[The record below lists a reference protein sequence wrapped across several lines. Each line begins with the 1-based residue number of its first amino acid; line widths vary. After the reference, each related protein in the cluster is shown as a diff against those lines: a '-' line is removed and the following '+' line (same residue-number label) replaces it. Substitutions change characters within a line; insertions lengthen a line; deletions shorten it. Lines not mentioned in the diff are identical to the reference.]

1 MSKEFRDR
9 YQDVTRPLSDRVG
22 RRRGEQGR
30 QLSRFKVMWRRPSR
44 NGEVARV
51 VWDTCECP
59 VSSAASIK
67 DVAAHAGVSV
77 GTVSNVLNRPERVA
91 EDTRNRVQ
99 AAIKALGF
107 VRNEPARQLRA
118 GHSRTIG
125 LLVLDAA
132 NPFFAD
138 VSRGAEEAAAKAG
151 LAVILCNS
159 GQDAAKES
167 AYLNLMAEQRVQ
179 GLLLTPVDADP
190 IRLARLVE
198 RGMPVVLLDRR
209 ADSDGMCSVSVDDVS
224 GGELALTHLLEIGHQ
239 RVAFVGGPT
248 TIAQVKDR
256 RAGAR
261 NALTRAGRD
270 PDSLLCIDTA
280 SMTVAAGRE
289 AGERLGG
296 LPASRRPTAVFC
308 ANDLLA
314 LGLLQELIRQRL
326 DVPNDVAIVGYD
338 DIEFAGAAAV
348 PLTSVRQP
356 RHLLGKAAAELLLE
370 ETQNPAG
377 HVHRQIEFEPDL
389 VVRASTRSTYA
400 DALTP
405 HAVRHE

>member
-1 MSKEFRDR
+1 MSST
-9 YQDVTRPLSDRVG
+9 V
-22 RRRGEQGR
+22 
-30 QLSRFKVMWRRPSR
+30 
-44 NGEVARV
+44 
-51 VWDTCECP
+51 
-59 VSSAASIK
+59 SIK
-67 DVAAHAGVSV
+67 DVAARAGVSV

-91 EDTRNRVQ
+91 EETRTRVQ
-99 AAIKALGF
+99 LAIIALGF

-118 GHSRTIG
+118 GRSRTIG

-138 VSRGAEEAAAKAG
+138 VSRGAEEAAALAG

-190 IRLARLVE
+190 IRLSRLVE

-209 ADSDGMCSVSVDDVS
+209 AEGAGMCSVSVDDVS
-224 GGELALTHLLEIGHQ
+224 GGDLAASHLLEMGHE
-239 RVAFVGGPT
+239 RIAFIGGPT

-256 RAGAR
+256 LRGAR
-261 NALTRAGRD
+261 NALARAGRD
-270 PDSLLCIDTA
+270 PDSLVCITTT

-296 LPASRRPTAVFC
+296 LPVKRRPTAAFC
-308 ANDLLA
+308 GNDLLA
-314 LGLLQELIRQRL
+314 LGLLQEMIRQGL
-326 DVPNDVAIVGYD
+326 SVPNDIAIVGYD
-338 DIEFAGAAAV
+338 DIEFAAAAAV

-356 RHLLGKAAAELLLE
+356 RHLLGKTAADLLLE
-370 ETQNPAG
+370 ETQDPQN
-377 HVHRQIEFEPDL
+377 HIHRQIEFEPDL
-389 VVRASTRSTYA
+389 VVRASTRSRTGPGTA
-400 DALTP
+400 P
-405 HAVRHE
+405 HR

>member
-1 MSKEFRDR
+1 
-9 YQDVTRPLSDRVG
+9 VT
-22 RRRGEQGR
+22 
-30 QLSRFKVMWRRPSR
+30 
-44 NGEVARV
+44 
-51 VWDTCECP
+51 
-59 VSSAASIK
+59 SAASIK
-67 DVAAHAGVSV
+67 DVA
-77 GTVSNVLNRPERVA
+77 A

-118 GHSRTIG
+118 GRSRTIG

-159 GQDAAKES
+159 GQDAAKETS
-167 AYLNLMAEQRVQ
+167 YLNLMAEQRVQ

-209 ADSDGMCSVSVDDVS
+209 ADGDGMCSVSVDDVS
-224 GGELALTHLLEIGHQ
+224 GGELALTHLLEIGHE

-314 LGLLQELIRQRL
+314 LGLLQELIRQGL
-326 DVPNDVAIVGYD
+326 DVPNDIAIVGYD

-389 VVRASTRSTYA
+389 VVRASTRTRSTPRSRKRPHGA
-400 DALTP
+400 ESALPLT
-405 HAVRHE
+405 